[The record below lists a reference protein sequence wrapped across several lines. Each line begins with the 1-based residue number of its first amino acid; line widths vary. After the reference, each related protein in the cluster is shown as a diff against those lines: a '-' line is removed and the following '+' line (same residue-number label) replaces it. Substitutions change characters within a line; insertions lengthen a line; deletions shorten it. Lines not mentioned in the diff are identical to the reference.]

1 MLPLNIFD
9 NILHQLTYIKDEPM
23 IFSSGVFWVLF
34 LIFLPIYAAL
44 KNRKRQM
51 MVFVIGFSLFF
62 YYKSSGLFVLML
74 LGTSVMDWVMSR
86 LMVKIEV
93 RWKRRLCLWASLLTS
108 LGILAYFKYANFFM
122 WNFRQMVGGNFEPM
136 DIILPVGISFYTFQ
150 SVSYIIDVYKGR
162 VAPTKT
168 WGDYAFFLT
177 FFPALVAG
185 PIVRADYFIPQLEK
199 NQHATR
205 DMVYM
210 GFWLILLGIVKKAI
224 VADYLAQYNDLVFM
238 VDPETGV
245 PGYSGFE
252 TLMGLVGYTMQI
264 YCDFSG
270 YSDMAIGLALIMGFK
285 LAQNFNFPY
294 KARNLTD
301 FWRRWHIS
309 LSTWLRDYIYIPLG
323 GNRKGKRRT
332 YVNNF
337 TTMVIGGL
345 WHGAAWK
352 YVIWGALHGGGLMV
366 HKACK
371 PYLGQVADTWPVKAF
386 SWAIT
391 FLFVMF
397 TFMVFR
403 ADTFADAI
411 TLTGHII
418 TDFDIAY
425 AIPFASV
432 RWLWLIILGVI
443 VGSHI
448 LPTNFWGKAAAW
460 FVRSPWIVK
469 LLLFVVVIQLVLEL
483 QGEDVAPFIYFQF

>member
-86 LMVKIEV
+86 LMVKTEV

-224 VADYLAQYNDLVFM
+224 VAD
-238 VDPETGV
+238 
-245 PGYSGFE
+245 
-252 TLMGLVGYTMQI
+252 
-264 YCDFSG
+264 
-270 YSDMAIGLALIMGFK
+270 
-285 LAQNFNFPY
+285 
-294 KARNLTD
+294 
-301 FWRRWHIS
+301 
-309 LSTWLRDYIYIPLG
+309 
-323 GNRKGKRRT
+323 
-332 YVNNF
+332 
-337 TTMVIGGL
+337 
-345 WHGAAWK
+345 
-352 YVIWGALHGGGLMV
+352 
-366 HKACK
+366 
-371 PYLGQVADTWPVKAF
+371 
-386 SWAIT
+386 
-391 FLFVMF
+391 
-397 TFMVFR
+397 
-403 ADTFADAI
+403 
-411 TLTGHII
+411 
-418 TDFDIAY
+418 
-425 AIPFASV
+425 
-432 RWLWLIILGVI
+432 
-443 VGSHI
+443 
-448 LPTNFWGKAAAW
+448 
-460 FVRSPWIVK
+460 
-469 LLLFVVVIQLVLEL
+469 
-483 QGEDVAPFIYFQF
+483 